1 MMENQENTMIIDDS
15 RKLTVRDLNKAF
27 IYWTSL
33 AQTTYSWERMQG
45 PAMAGTM
52 LHIMERL
59 YPDANKYKLERKE
72 MMARHMEFFNTE
84 PWLTGPFILAVI
96 LSMEEEKAAGIPIE
110 SEDISGM
117 KTGLMGPMAGVGD
130 TLRQATLVPIIGS
143 IAIALGTS
151 GSFFG
156 PIFYMVATLGI
167 NYGISYFGFRKLF
180 KKGKEGISEIFS
192 GGLLEKY
199 MTIATS
205 VGAITIGGLAANT
218 VKLSSSAVLNLGEN
232 QMVIQEL
239 FDKIILGILPLSIIF
254 ITLYLLM
261 RKNLS
266 STKLL
271 LILVSIA
278 VVGVLIGFI

>member
-1 MMENQENTMIIDDS
+1 MSEELNEIGLEES
-15 RKLTVRDLNKAF
+15 RKLTVGDLNKAF
-27 IYWTSL
+27 IAWTSL

-52 LHIMERL
+52 IHVMDRL
-59 YPDANKYKLERKE
+59 YPDNTVYREERKE
-72 MMARHMEFFNTE
+72 MMIRHMEFYNTE
-84 PWLTGPFILAVI
+84 PWLTGPLILAVV

-110 SEDISGM
+110 SENISGI

-130 TLRQATLVPIIGS
+130 TLRQATFTPIIGS

-151 GSFFG
+151 GSYFG
-156 PIFYMVATLGI
+156 PIFYLLATIGI

-180 KKGKEGISEIFS
+180 TKGKEGISEIFS

-205 VGAITIGGLAANT
+205 VGAVTIGGLAANT
-218 VKLSSSAVLNLGEN
+218 VKVSSSAVINLGEN

-239 FDKIILGILPLSIIF
+239 FDKIILGILPLSVIF
-254 ITLYLLM
+254 LTLYLLM
-261 RKNLS
+261 KKNVS

-271 LILVSIA
+271 LILVLIA
-278 VVGVLIGFI
+278 IVGVLIGFL